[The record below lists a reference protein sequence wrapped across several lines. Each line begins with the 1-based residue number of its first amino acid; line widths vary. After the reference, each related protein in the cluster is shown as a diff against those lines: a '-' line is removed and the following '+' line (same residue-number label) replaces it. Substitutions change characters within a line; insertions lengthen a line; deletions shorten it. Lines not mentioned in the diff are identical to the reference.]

1 MPAVVLSTT
10 AQTVCQ
16 SDSRRTSLTLTNTG
30 TDLVYWGFSSA
41 EVIHEIY
48 PKEHFTMTF
57 SDGFEPR
64 NAITAKS
71 DAGTP
76 TLLVDSGYL
85 NEDLLRNPWERI
97 H

>member
-1 MPAVVLSTT
+1 
-10 AQTVCQ
+10 
-16 SDSRRTSLTLTNTG
+16 
-30 TDLVYWGFSSA
+30 
-41 EVIHEIY
+41 VIHEIY